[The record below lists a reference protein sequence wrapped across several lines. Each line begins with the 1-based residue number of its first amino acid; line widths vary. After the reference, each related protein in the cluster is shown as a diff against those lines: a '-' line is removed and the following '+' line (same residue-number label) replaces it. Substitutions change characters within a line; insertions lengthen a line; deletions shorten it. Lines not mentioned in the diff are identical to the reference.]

1 MTLNSNQKGKRFERD
16 VAKQLNKKF
25 NTNVRRTPMSGG
37 MDNFKGDIIDINP
50 DSVLFDYHWECKNQE
65 KLNIWK
71 ALEQARNDKPMGKTP
86 VVVFRKNFERDYA
99 CLEFEDFMNLLLTIQ
114 QLQDEINTKKDS

>member
-37 MDNFKGDIIDINP
+37 MSIKGDIIDINP
-50 DSVLFDYHWECKNQE
+50 DSILFDYHWECKNQE

-71 ALEQARNDKPMGKTP
+71 ALEQSRNDAPRGKTP
-86 VVVFRKNFERDYA
+86 LVIFTKNFELDYCA
-99 CLEFEDFMNLLLTIQ
+99 IEFNDFINLLLELEEFRNQ
-114 QLQDEINTKKDS
+114 KKL